1 MEQRSNDAAVKDARN
16 MLSKEECAEGMEQ
29 GQTMQCWRIYEPNQS
44 QKGVLCAEGM
54 ERRSDYKAVKDAYKN
69 KHGKEYAYA
78 A

>member
-1 MEQRSNDAAVKDARN
+1 
-16 MLSKEECAEGMEQ
+16 LPKEECAEGMEQ
-29 GQTMQCWRIYEPNQS
+29 KSNYAMLEEYEPNQS